1 MKNKPYPL
9 NKVPQIKTL
18 KEFAAY
24 CGSIYQ
30 KETAFEFEQGE
41 KTVQIRFQ
49 DFLEDMNG
57 LGTALY
63 HMGLDNTKIA
73 LIGENSYEWILSYF
87 AVVNGGNVI
96 VPIEP
101 EISEDDLTHII
112 EQTEITCILCSEKY
126 SHKVKRYIGNSCVNH
141 ILELD
146 RDIRSLISR
155 GSDLINQG
163 NREYVNYCIIPDRDS
178 SIIYTSGTTG
188 CPKGVVLTHKNI
200 ITDTISALGNVHF
213 AGPSLLILP
222 LYHTFAFTASVLCI
236 LLSGKTIFISR
247 NLKNVKNDFVKYHP
261 QNLILVPA
269 IIESL
274 YKQIWIQAERNKKIH
289 ILRRMLRISNFFL
302 KLKIDLRRVIFRD
315 VHHYF
320 GGNLDFIIS
329 GGASLSDKYVRGF
342 RELGIQI
349 LNGYGITEC
358 SPVIAVN
365 RNHYYRDQ
373 SVGQVLD
380 GVKVKIVND
389 EIWVKG
395 GMVTN
400 GYYKNASLTAE
411 VFEDGWFKTGDL
423 GYLDEDGFLY
433 ITGRKKNLIVL
444 GNGKKI
450 SPEYLENYLY
460 DLDYVKEA
468 VVYQNG
474 DKIKAEVY
482 LGNVDEEFYSK
493 RIEQDLVAI
502 NSQLTSYKRISK
514 VFIRKTEFPKTS
526 TKKIRRL

>member
-1 MKNKPYPL
+1 
-9 NKVPQIKTL
+9 
-18 KEFAAY
+18 
-24 CGSIYQ
+24 
-30 KETAFEFEQGE
+30 
-41 KTVQIRFQ
+41 
-49 DFLEDMNG
+49 
-57 LGTALY
+57 
-63 HMGLDNTKIA
+63 
-73 LIGENSYEWILSYF
+73 
-87 AVVNGGNVI
+87 
-96 VPIEP
+96 
-101 EISEDDLTHII
+101 
-112 EQTEITCILCSEKY
+112 
-126 SHKVKRYIGNSCVNH
+126 
-141 ILELD
+141 
-146 RDIRSLISR
+146 
-155 GSDLINQG
+155 
-163 NREYVNYCIIPDRDS
+163 
-178 SIIYTSGTTG
+178 
-188 CPKGVVLTHKNI
+188 
-200 ITDTISALGNVHF
+200 
-213 AGPSLLILP
+213 
-222 LYHTFAFTASVLCI
+222 
-236 LLSGKTIFISR
+236 
-247 NLKNVKNDFVKYHP
+247 
-261 QNLILVPA
+261 
-269 IIESL
+269 
-274 YKQIWIQAERNKKIH
+274 
-289 ILRRMLRISNFFL
+289 MLRNSNFFL
-302 KLKIDLRRVIFRD
+302 KLKIDLRRFLFRD

-329 GGASLSDKYVRGF
+329 GGASLPDKYVRGF

-395 GMVTN
+395 DMVTN
-400 GYYKNASLTAE
+400 GYYKNTSLTAE

-474 DKIKAEVY
+474 DKIEAEVY
-482 LGNVDEEFYSK
+482 LGNVDEESYSK

-502 NSQLTSYKRISK
+502 NGKLISYKRISK

-526 TKKIRRL
+526 TPKIRKL